1 MSRVIAVFG
10 STGQQGGAVLR
21 SLLQIGNYNLRAVT
35 RSANSEKAKKLA
47 GLNNVTV
54 HEADLDN
61 PASLEQVLQGAH
73 GAFLV
78 TDFSAHFDHREV
90 KQGTSLIDAAIKN
103 NVKHVVFSGLEN
115 CQSVIN
121 KPVLH
126 FDYKAE
132 IENYALRHADK
143 INFTSIR
150 LSAFYQE
157 LVGSLLYK
165 VAPNTWAYTSPMA
178 DKPMYAINVDDIGG
192 MAATVFAHPEEY
204 KSKLLPVAGD
214 LLKPNEIVDALN
226 KNLAPNTFMYGNFT
240 LEKFLSFGFPGVEEI
255 TNMFEY
261 YQTGVMKRDINLAK
275 QLNGRVTKFNDWLVA
290 NKDKILASLAEKE
303 NH

>member
-1 MSRVIAVFG
+1 MSKIITVFG

-21 SLLQIGNYNLRAVT
+21 ALLKAGDYHVRAIT
-35 RSANSEKAKKLA
+35 RSANSDKAKKLA

-61 PASLEQVLQGAH
+61 PASLGPVLKGAH

-78 TDFSAHFDHREV
+78 TDFSAHFDQREV
-90 KQGTSLIDAAIKN
+90 KQGTSLIDAAISN
-103 NVKHVVFSGLEN
+103 GVKHVVFSGLEH

-121 KPVLH
+121 KPVYH

-132 IENYALRHADK
+132 IEDYALKHADK

-157 LVGSLLYK
+157 TVSGMLYK
-165 VAPNTWAYTSPMA
+165 AAPNTWIFTPPIA
-178 DKPMYAINVDDIGG
+178 DKPMYIVNVDNIGV
-192 MAATVFAHPEEY
+192 MTATVFAHPEEY
-204 KSKLLPVAGD
+204 RSKILPVAGD
-214 LLKPNEIVDALN
+214 QLTADEIVDTLN
-226 KNLAPNTFMYGNFT
+226 RNLTPNKFMNGHFT
-240 LEKFLSFGFPGVEEI
+240 LEKFLTFGFPGVVDI
-255 TNMFEY
+255 ANMFEY
-261 YQTGVMKRDINLAK
+261 FQSGAMKRDINLAK
-275 QLNGRVTKFNDWLVA
+275 QLNGEVTNLNDWLVA
-290 NKDKILASLAEKE
+290 NKDNILSSLAKKE